1 MQYTVLKMSIV
12 VPTSFVSEIWVQRMM
27 AFDYSIV
34 KDSSA
39 DLGVIFRT
47 LQKRRNCFESAYV
60 SDS

>member
-47 LQKRRNCFESAYV
+47 LQKRLADISA
-60 SDS
+60 S